1 MSLFFFLR
9 GGILEPEGTVEIRF
23 RKKDLV
29 KTMHRLDSTC
39 KEILVQ
45 LSSTETTASQ
55 KTNLEK
61 QLHQRENAL
70 LSVYHQVALTFADL
84 HDTPRHMMD
93 KGAIQVRIVFSLF

>member
-1 MSLFFFLR
+1 MCFFR

-29 KTMHRLDSTC
+29 KTMHRLDPVC
-39 KEILVQ
+39 KDILSQ
-45 LSSTETTASQ
+45 LNSTEVTASQ

-61 QLHQRENAL
+61 QLHQRENSL
-70 LSVYHQVALTFADL
+70 LSVYHQVALTFSDL

-93 KGAIQVRIVFSLF
+93 KGAIQVCQIYILL